1 MGNVTVDNSGRSGV
15 DEALLCRHYG
25 FARELFSSRGE
36 FLFLDAGRRQLLDRL
51 EHVCLFGSA
60 LPLVLAAEGV
70 GKTRLLRAL
79 EQRLAQEV
87 RLCVVSAGRAQGV
100 WSAIAAE
107 LGWSD
112 LAADALSVEAFTARF
127 EREQPSDGVVWI
139 LLDDAQLLD
148 RSALIDLLS
157 VHASVD
163 LDLRFL
169 LFGLPQLQADVERA
183 EEASRAPVS
192 VRDFELL
199 SLSAAEQRGYL
210 QERLLAYGYRGDL
223 ALLAGVSVDGAG
235 NLKRLHES
243 LYAQLRSVL
252 AVAESNDGRD
262 EIVDRGRWPIAHMGA
277 IVLLLVVLGFASLF
291 RGEGVESEVAV
302 VGLSPEVLVI
312 PEVMADSLGQAIVPG
327 RQPKK
332 EVGFSGREGLAE
344 GVAEKSLGSQVELPP
359 VEVVTD
365 EGPLVERGVVE
376 LRPAESELTGRTAV
390 GKFAVVSPVAR
401 VEPGLE
407 GLAAAVAVELPALV
421 AVPVIS
427 PESGPLASPDTL
439 SADERD
445 LLARDSAS
453 YGLQVLAAGSLASIR
468 RFVVRQANGD
478 SLRVYSSRRN
488 GGAWFVVLQ
497 GSYGSA
503 SRARRAIGGLP
514 AAQRQLSP
522 WPKRLLDV
530 QRDIRI
536 FHGS

>member
-1 MGNVTVDNSGRSGV
+1 MGSVAVDNSGRSDV

-25 FARELFSSRGE
+25 FARELFNSRGE

-79 EQRLAQEV
+79 EQRLTREV
-87 RLCVVSAGRAQGV
+87 QVYAVSVGSGQRL

-112 LAADALSVEAFTARF
+112 LAADVLSEEAFTARF
-127 EREQPSDGVVWI
+127 EREQPSEGPIWI

-148 RSALIDLLS
+148 RSVLIDLLS
-157 VHASVD
+157 VHASTG
-163 LDLRFL
+163 LGLHFL
-169 LFGLPQLQADVERA
+169 LFGLPQLQAGVERV
-183 EEASRAPVS
+183 EEASKAQVS

-199 SLSAAEQRGYL
+199 PLSATEQRSYL

-243 LYAQLRSVL
+243 LYTQLRSAL
-252 AVAESNDGRD
+252 TVAESNGGRD
-262 EIVDRGRWPIAHMGA
+262 EVVDRARWPIAHIGA
-277 IVLLLVVLGFASLF
+277 IVLLLAVLGLASLF
-291 RGEGVESEVAV
+291 RGEGVEPEVAV
-302 VGLSPEVLVI
+302 VGLSPEVLVM
-312 PEVMADSLGQAIVPG
+312 PEIAAGSLGQAVVPG
-327 RQPKK
+327 QQLPKEEMNSDRQQ
-332 EVGFSGREGLAE
+332 SLAE
-344 GVAEKSLGSQVELPP
+344 SVAEKPLGSQAELSSADSELLTEPAA
-359 VEVVTD
+359 
-365 EGPLVERGVVE
+365 VEREAIDRV
-376 LRPAESELTGRTAV
+376 AV
-390 GKFAVVSPVAR
+390 GELALVSPVAGMEFE
-401 VEPGLE
+401 VEGSVAE
-407 GLAAAVAVELPALV
+407 AAVVLPALA

-427 PESGPLASPDTL
+427 SESGPLATPDTL

-468 RFVVRQANGD
+468 RFVVGQANGD
-478 SLRVYSSRRN
+478 SLRVFSSRRN
-488 GGAWFVVLQ
+488 GSAWFVVLQ

-503 SRARRAIGGLP
+503 SQARRAIAGLP
-514 AAQRQLSP
+514 EAQRQLSP

-530 QRDIRI
+530 QRDIRV